1 VPPEA
6 PIAAVV
12 LAAGASRRFGE
23 ANKLLAPVGGHPLIS
38 RTLQVLKEGG
48 VEDVVVVTGW
58 DRTSIE
64 AVLEGTDLRCVHNDA
79 WERGMGGSIA
89 AGIAAVRPET
99 SASFIVPGDMAF
111 LTSAF
116 IRSLI
121 DAFREEGGAR
131 IIVPTTRAGA
141 QRNPVLWPRRY
152 FGALQALAPGAGA
165 KALLQASANECRMVA
180 MDDDELADIDTEAEL
195 ATARERFSP

>member
-1 VPPEA
+1 
-6 PIAAVV
+6 
-12 LAAGASRRFGE
+12 
-23 ANKLLAPVGGHPLIS
+23 
-38 RTLQVLKEGG
+38 
-48 VEDVVVVTGW
+48 
-58 DRTSIE
+58 
-64 AVLEGTDLRCVHNDA
+64 
-79 WERGMGGSIA
+79 MGGSIA
-89 AGIAAVRPET
+89 TGIAAVGADT

-111 LTSAF
+111 LTSAS

-131 IIVPTTRAGA
+131 IIVPTTRSGA